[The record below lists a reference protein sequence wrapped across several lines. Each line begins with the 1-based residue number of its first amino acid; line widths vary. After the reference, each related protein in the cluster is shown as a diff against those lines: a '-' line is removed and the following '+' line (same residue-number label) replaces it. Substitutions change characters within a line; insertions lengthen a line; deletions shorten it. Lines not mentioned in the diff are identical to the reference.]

1 MQTEVEQKRLVSVPL
16 HAPELVRPT
25 AIVHRRKKRFT
36 RAGREFLA
44 LVKADHVPDPA
55 ETRVAAAARTKKQP
69 RPADKN
75 SHVYIH

>member
-1 MQTEVEQKRLVSVPL
+1 MQTEVEQKRLVSVRL

-44 LVKADHVPDPA
+44 LVRTDHVPEP
-55 ETRVAAAARTKKQP
+55 AARTKKQQ
-69 RPADKN
+69 RPADRN
-75 SHVYIH
+75 SPIYIH